1 MTDPFHLLKR
11 EHRIIE
17 RGLRAL
23 DGLCL
28 RLEWRTSLPD
38 SALEQIIDFTSNF
51 IDGFHH
57 DKEETYLFPALS
69 RHGIAEAGGPLG
81 AMKHEHEIENT
92 LTAELGR
99 AIEGCKNGEAD
110 AVKRFVEAAYQYS
123 GHLIGHM
130 QKEEAILFRLA
141 DELLDEEEKAALLAD
156 FRRAESEIGVG
167 VYERYARL
175 ATELEKIWSV

>member
-1 MTDPFHLLKR
+1 MTDPFHILKH

-23 DGLCL
+23 DGACL
-28 RLEWRTSLPD
+28 RLEWGTPLTPN
-38 SALEQIIDFTSNF
+38 ALSQIVDFTSNF
-51 IDGFHH
+51 IDHFHH
-57 DKEETYLFPALS
+57 DKEEKYLFPALS
-69 RHGIAEAGGPLG
+69 RHGITEDGGPLG

-92 LTAELGR
+92 LTSALGR

-110 AVKRFVEAAYQYS
+110 AVKQFVEAAFKYS

-141 DELLDEEEKAALLAD
+141 DELLDEEEKASLMAD
-156 FRRAESEIGVG
+156 FRNAESELGTD
-167 VYERYARL
+167 VYEKYARL
-175 ATELEKIWSV
+175 ATELEKEWAV

>member
-1 MTDPFHLLKR
+1 MTDPFHILKH

-28 RLEWRTSLPD
+28 RLEWGTLLTPN
-38 SALEQIIDFTSNF
+38 ALSQIVDFTSNF
-51 IDGFHH
+51 IDRFHH
-57 DKEETYLFPALS
+57 DKEEKYLFPALS
-69 RHGIAEAGGPLG
+69 QHGIAVDGGPLG

-92 LTAELGR
+92 LTSALGR

-110 AVKRFVEAAYQYS
+110 AVKQFVEAAFKYS
-123 GHLIGHM
+123 SHLIGHM

-141 DELLDEEEKAALLAD
+141 DELLDEEEKASLMAD
-156 FRRAESEIGVG
+156 FRKAESELGAE
-167 VYERYARL
+167 VYEKYARL
-175 ATELEKIWSV
+175 ATELEKAWAV